1 MSKTTAFSTLP
12 SASRNLQKKKNL
24 KTQLWVK
31 RKERE
36 REDYSLPWTEI
47 LLLNKNPAV
56 KIRLLLNW
64 IVSFRSG
71 NYKSMEQ
78 SFCYYG
84 KPSVWAGSLINF
96 MCWTKHML
104 TLWSQLTARPPARD
118 FRDWR
123 QSHGHQ
129 QHLGLKRV
137 RKVQTNSFK
146 GKMTIG
152 AIFFYENIVRAD
164 RFR

>member
-1 MSKTTAFSTLP
+1 MSKTTVFSILP
-12 SASRNLQKKKNL
+12 SASRNLKKKKKNL

-96 MCWTKHML
+96 MCWIKHML
-104 TLWSQLTARPPARD
+104 TLWSQLTTRPPARD
-118 FRDWR
+118 FPGTEGRAMDASNTWDWR
-123 QSHGHQ
+123 G
-129 QHLGLKRV
+129 LGRCRQIHSKA
-137 RKVQTNSFK
+137 KWQ
-146 GKMTIG
+146 
-152 AIFFYENIVRAD
+152 
-164 RFR
+164 